1 MSLDILDV
9 GGHGGEVGGERLA
22 ELSNLAGS
30 LGAGS
35 TEILDGLGEAGVSE
49 GSLLGEGVVE
59 TVGGGSETAV
69 GTGTVGSEL
78 AVHLVELVVR
88 VDLGLGDGVTEV
100 LHGTSVTGGIRGTG
114 TAKSSRGALALSV
127 DLVEDR
133 GGGSLELG
141 GGGLSV
147 GSHAGSVCG
156 DTHLDLLGSLG
167 TESKLGASLGGDGT
181 RDHASDTA
189 LVAGEL
195 HEESLAGHGGSGTG
209 AGRLAH
215 ESEHLA
221 LTGSDGETEVL
232 LGDGRGGTDGVHHLL
247 LGLSAGSLGL
257 ECDGLEG
264 RVGLLGEL
272 GHLSLK
278 TEGHGS
284 LGLLVHGLANL
295 EDSGGTTLT
304 LLDGGA
310 EGALKLGL
318 VGLLEGCNELAAGTG
333 ASLVAAHNTGELG
346 DSLVGLLVVL
356 GNNLAEL
363 EHLAAELGLG
373 LTDLV
378 HHVKTHA
385 AGGSLHSSVLAKLS
399 SVLASE
405 SAVQTGGGP
414 AEGALGVLA
423 VTLELGTHS
432 GELRVESG
440 SDLVEATGG
449 GGLVTVDEALELG
462 VVLKV
467 GLVALVAEL
476 HHAGHLSVHVGVHL
490 SLGGA
495 VGAHNTGGGIDA
507 GGDLLHLLL
516 RDGGK
521 TEDTDLELLLGGTDT
536 TVGLLAGGG
545 DIGNGLG
552 VPVVLKGTGGVQ
564 GSRETRGGVL
574 HGHVDLMT
582 LLGHGHVHT
591 VELGSCGG
599 HKCGDLV
606 VSPGALSLILSTEL
620 ALRLLGGAL
629 EAVHLVVPVTH
640 GLLEVLLGLLGVLLD
655 LCRVGC
661 DVLVHLVDAGVGS
674 GGPRGGGALPSGDGQ
689 TKVAGSLA
697 AIALDHGDRLP
708 VTLHG
713 CPPTTVSEASLLGEL
728 LLGLAHGSV
737 EVVTASLGV
746 DSHLVEHVPLELGT
760 RGGVESEVTRH
771 LGTHGS
777 DIGTTVGELRCDPPL
792 NTIEVVHQ
800 THAPGW
806 GLGVDLAGLED
817 ICGVDT
823 GAGIM
828 SLNDLLDVLL
838 CPVGGDVHHHQT
850 CHSQSAENSTCNLLS
865 VDFCHRLASSFS
877 RIADLHDYRRP
888 PC

>member
-49 GSLLGEGVVE
+49 GSLLGESVVE

-247 LGLSAGSLGL
+247 LELSAGSLGL
-257 ECDGLEG
+257 EGDGLEG

-318 VGLLEGCNELAAGTG
+318 VGLL
-333 ASLVAAHNTGELG
+333 
-346 DSLVGLLVVL
+346 VVL

-363 EHLAAELGLG
+363 EYLAAELGLG

-405 SAVQTGGGP
+405 SAVQTGGGT

-462 VVLKV
+462 VV
-467 GLVALVAEL
+467 
-476 HHAGHLSVHVGVHL
+476 
-490 SLGGA
+490 
-495 VGAHNTGGGIDA
+495 
-507 GGDLLHLLL
+507 
-516 RDGGK
+516 
-521 TEDTDLELLLGGTDT
+521 
-536 TVGLLAGGG
+536 
-545 DIGNGLG
+545 
-552 VPVVLKGTGGVQ
+552 
-564 GSRETRGGVL
+564 
-574 HGHVDLMT
+574 
-582 LLGHGHVHT
+582 
-591 VELGSCGG
+591 
-599 HKCGDLV
+599 
-606 VSPGALSLILSTEL
+606 
-620 ALRLLGGAL
+620 
-629 EAVHLVVPVTH
+629 
-640 GLLEVLLGLLGVLLD
+640 
-655 LCRVGC
+655 
-661 DVLVHLVDAGVGS
+661 
-674 GGPRGGGALPSGDGQ
+674 
-689 TKVAGSLA
+689 
-697 AIALDHGDRLP
+697 
-708 VTLHG
+708 
-713 CPPTTVSEASLLGEL
+713 
-728 LLGLAHGSV
+728 
-737 EVVTASLGV
+737 
-746 DSHLVEHVPLELGT
+746 
-760 RGGVESEVTRH
+760 
-771 LGTHGS
+771 
-777 DIGTTVGELRCDPPL
+777 
-792 NTIEVVHQ
+792 
-800 THAPGW
+800 
-806 GLGVDLAGLED
+806 
-817 ICGVDT
+817 
-823 GAGIM
+823 
-828 SLNDLLDVLL
+828 
-838 CPVGGDVHHHQT
+838 
-850 CHSQSAENSTCNLLS
+850 
-865 VDFCHRLASSFS
+865 
-877 RIADLHDYRRP
+877 
-888 PC
+888 

>member
-1 MSLDILDV
+1 M
-9 GGHGGEVGGERLA
+9 
-22 ELSNLAGS
+22 
-30 LGAGS
+30 
-35 TEILDGLGEAGVSE
+35 
-49 GSLLGEGVVE
+49 
-59 TVGGGSETAV
+59 AV

-78 AVHLVELVVR
+78 AVHLVELIVR

-114 TAKSSRGALALSV
+114 TAKSSSGALALSV

-156 DTHLDLLGSLG
+156 DTHVGLLDLLGSLG

-195 HEESLAGHGGSGTG
+195 HEESLAGHGGSG
-209 AGRLAH
+209 
-215 ESEHLA
+215 
-221 LTGSDGETEVL
+221 
-232 LGDGRGGTDGVHHLL
+232 GTDGVHHLFL
-247 LGLSAGSLGL
+247 ELSAGSLGL

-385 AGGSLHSSVLAKLS
+385 AGGSLHGSVLAKLS
-399 SVLASE
+399 TLLASE
-405 SAVQTGGGP
+405 SAVQTGGGT

-495 VGAHNTGGGIDA
+495 VGAHNTGGGVDA

-516 RDGGK
+516 HDGGK

-564 GSRETRGGVL
+564 GSRETCGGVL

-606 VSPGALSLILSTEL
+606 VSPGALSLILSTELSAEL

-674 GGPRGGGALPSGDGQ
+674 GGPRGGGALPSGD
-689 TKVAGSLA
+689 
-697 AIALDHGDRLP
+697 R
-708 VTLHG
+708 
-713 CPPTTVSEASLLGEL
+713 
-728 LLGLAHGSV
+728 
-737 EVVTASLGV
+737 
-746 DSHLVEHVPLELGT
+746 
-760 RGGVESEVTRH
+760 
-771 LGTHGS
+771 
-777 DIGTTVGELRCDPPL
+777 
-792 NTIEVVHQ
+792 
-800 THAPGW
+800 
-806 GLGVDLAGLED
+806 
-817 ICGVDT
+817 
-823 GAGIM
+823 
-828 SLNDLLDVLL
+828 
-838 CPVGGDVHHHQT
+838 
-850 CHSQSAENSTCNLLS
+850 
-865 VDFCHRLASSFS
+865 
-877 RIADLHDYRRP
+877 
-888 PC
+888 